1 MAATIYDIAREAGVS
16 SSTVARVLR
25 GNTRGL
31 RRDSAERAEKIR
43 RIASDLGYLPN
54 ARARAFSEQ
63 RTKGVGLLY
72 DNDAWIFEGVNDR
85 VVQGLVRELRRD
97 DHHAML
103 IPLGDGDAWRDL
115 VLGGQVDGCVAFQRL
130 PDEVRDS
137 IRQAGIPCVMLMD
150 DSDPLL
156 PQVLVDDFGG
166 AYAAARHLI
175 GLGHR
180 DFGLFVH
187 EEVKPHCSI
196 RERRRGVEAAMRDA
210 GLEPGFWHCSIAT
223 LVDSVLRGDN
233 RQTALICYSDLE
245 STLLVHTLWQF
256 GLRVPEALSI
266 VGFNEKFSTE
276 FMTPPLTT
284 VGFDA
289 ERIGRLGAQ
298 LLMEKQLKHT
308 KEKPGRTAPNDGEA
322 SEDASERPAEIHRVS
337 TELIVRASTAA
348 PKSNPARIDEPAAGG
363 ATHAPDTSS

>member
-43 RIASDLGYLPN
+43 RIASDLGYQPN

-72 DNDAWIFEGVNDR
+72 NNDAWIFEGVNDR
-85 VVQGLVRELRRD
+85 VVQGLVRELRKE
-97 DHHAML
+97 DHHALL
-103 IPLGDGDAWRDL
+103 IPLDDGEAWREV
-115 VLGGQVDGCVAFQRL
+115 VLGGQVDGCVAFHRL

-137 IRQAGIPCVMLMD
+137 IRQAEMPCVILGD
-150 DSDPLL
+150 DSDPLC
-156 PQVLVDDFGG
+156 PHVLVDDFGG

-175 GLGHR
+175 GLGHT

-187 EEVKPHCSI
+187 EDVKPHCSI

-210 GLEPGFWHCSIAT
+210 GLEPRFWHCSVAEMLDT
-223 LVDSVLRGDN
+223 VLRGPKP
-233 RQTALICYSDLE
+233 QTGLICYSDLE
-245 STLLVHTLWQF
+245 STLVMHALWTF
-256 GLRVPEALSI
+256 GLRVPDALSI
-266 VGFNEKFSTE
+266 VGFNEKFATE

-284 VGFDA
+284 IGFDA
-289 ERIGRLGAQ
+289 EKIGRLGAQ
-298 LLMEKQLKHT
+298 LLMERQLKPAKDKT
-308 KEKPGRTAPNDGEA
+308 QSDAVAAKPV
-322 SEDASERPAEIHRVS
+322 SAEVQRVS

-348 PKSNPARIDEPAAGG
+348 PSSPPPGG
-363 ATHAPDTSS
+363 GKRES